1 MIISKQNSLIK
12 QIRSL
17 EDKKNRDKLGVY
29 LAEGTKLVNDAILSG
44 ANVEVIVGVK
54 NGLNAIKN
62 LSNGSFRVEEVSE
75 EVFKSITTEVSPQG
89 ALAVIKKP
97 ELEFSLPKS
106 KSLLLDGVSDPSN
119 VGAII
124 RTAAA
129 SGYKDVY
136 LCETADPFN
145 PKSVRASMGG
155 VFKVNLYLVDR
166 EKFLNEINIPLI
178 VADMNGT
185 NVYETKIGE
194 NFCIVIGNEGRG
206 VSQQI
211 KEKATL
217 TVSIP
222 MENQMESLNA
232 SVSAGILMYLLKN

>member
-145 PKSVRASMGG
+145 PKSVNYDDKIHQAIRKYGYDN
-155 VFKVNLYLVDR
+155 FKIEIIEVIDNVSNYDLVNER
-166 EKFLNEINIPLI
+166 E
-178 VADMNGT
+178 
-185 NVYETKIGE
+185 
-194 NFCIVIGNEGRG
+194 
-206 VSQQI
+206 
-211 KEKATL
+211 
-217 TVSIP
+217 
-222 MENQMESLNA
+222 
-232 SVSAGILMYLLKN
+232 